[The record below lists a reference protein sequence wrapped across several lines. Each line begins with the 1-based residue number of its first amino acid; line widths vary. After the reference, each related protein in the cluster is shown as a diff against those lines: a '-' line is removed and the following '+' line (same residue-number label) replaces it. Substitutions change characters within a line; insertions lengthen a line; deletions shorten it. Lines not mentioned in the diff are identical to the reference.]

1 VARVSACSLAC
12 MLCCFISRPC
22 GLKPRSTQRAALHR
36 DQDRSR
42 HGKSMQR
49 FAVSAA
55 YPAYP
60 KPWQITR
67 LPEAVT
73 QTLQQRQNGQV
84 YTMLHVKP
92 RRSGR
97 AYQGRCVLLL
107 SCTSPNQ
114 HWTHVTQLFDCRA
127 AKVRAAAAGALTLAQ
142 SPTAE
147 GQSRLQSLLQ
157 QLG

>member
-1 VARVSACSLAC
+1 MYRACSLAC

-22 GLKPRSTQRAALHR
+22 GLKPNSTQSAALLR
-36 DQDRSR
+36 GQDRSR

-55 YPAYP
+55 YSAYP
-60 KPWQITR
+60 KQWQVTR

-73 QTLQQRQNGQV
+73 QALQQRPKGQV

-97 AYQGRCVLLL
+97 AYQGRYVLLL
-107 SCTSPNQ
+107 SNTIQNPY
-114 HWTHVTQLFDCRA
+114 WTNINQLFDCRA
-127 AKVRAAAAGALTLAQ
+127 ALVRVAAAGALTLAQ
-142 SPTAE
+142 SPAAE
-147 GQSRLQSLLQ
+147 GQSRLQSRLQ
-157 QLG
+157 QLD

>member
-1 VARVSACSLAC
+1 
-12 MLCCFISRPC
+12 
-22 GLKPRSTQRAALHR
+22 
-36 DQDRSR
+36 
-42 HGKSMQR
+42 MQR
-49 FAVSAA
+49 FAISAA

-60 KPWQITR
+60 KQWQITR

-73 QTLQQRQNGQV
+73 QGLQQRHGQV

-97 AYQGRCVLLL
+97 TYQGRYVLLL
-107 SCTSPNQ
+107 GCTSSNQ
-114 HWTHVTQLFDCRA
+114 HWTHINQLFDCRA

-142 SPTAE
+142 SPAAE
-147 GQSRLQSLLQ
+147 GRSRLQSLQQ